1 MIGFKLAPVKHYIK
15 LTNDKALQQ
24 FILVTK
30 YVLKQALGHVTPLL
44 VQKV

>member
-1 MIGFKLAPVKHYIK
+1 MIGFQLAPVKHYTK
-15 LTNDKALQQ
+15 LTNNKALQQ

-30 YVLKQALGHVTPLL
+30 DVLKEALGHVTPLL